1 MRVKKISLVLFAA
14 LALTTMVGCAEHG
27 GDHGA
32 GAATTAATTSS
43 GLALDRAFAAEMI
56 PHHESAIE
64 MAVIAQERGESP
76 FVRKLAANI
85 VKSQAVEI
93 EALTA
98 AETRLA
104 KASVERGS
112 LGLAD
117 HMAGMSGDTASLK
130 TVDRFDEAFLKLMIA
145 HHEGA
150 VAMSKVELA
159 KGQDPDL
166 IALAEAIQVAQK
178 EEIAQMRSTLG
189 VDAPSSSEHH

>member
-56 PHHESAIE
+56 PYHESAIE

-130 TVDRFDEAFLKLMIA
+130 TVDRFDEAFLKLMIP

-166 IALAEAIQVAQK
+166 KALAQAILVAQEK
-178 EEIAQMRSTLG
+178 EIAQMRSSLG
-189 VDAPSSSEHH
+189 VNAPMPSEHH

>member
-1 MRVKKISLVLFAA
+1 MRVKNISLVLFAA

-64 MAVIAQERGESP
+64 MAEIAQDRGESA
-76 FVRKLAANI
+76 FVRELAANI
-85 VKSQAVEI
+85 VKSQADEVET
-93 EALTA
+93 LTA

-104 KASVERGS
+104 NAGAERGS

-117 HMAGMSGDTASLK
+117 HMAGMSGDTDSLK
-130 TVDRFDEAFLKLMIA
+130 TADRFDEAFLKLMIP

-150 VAMSKVELA
+150 VAMSKVLLA
-159 KGQDPDL
+159 KGQDPEL
-166 IALAEAIQVAQK
+166 KALAQAILVAQE
-178 EEIAQMRSTLG
+178 EEISRMRSRLG
-189 VDAPSSSEHH
+189 VDAPMPSEHH

>member
-130 TVDRFDEAFLKLMIA
+130 TVDRFDEAFLKLMIP

-166 IALAEAIQVAQK
+166 KALAQAILVAQEK
-178 EEIAQMRSTLG
+178 EIAQMRSSLG
-189 VDAPSSSEHH
+189 VNAPMPSEHH